1 MIKSLA
7 LITVAAIG
15 LLLAYAATRPDS
27 FRVERSTTVAAPAAK
42 LFPLINDLHR
52 FNTWNPYNRKDP
64 AMRGTYSGPA
74 AGSGAVFDFQGNK
87 EVGKGRI
94 GITTSTSV
102 WGARTLYRRLPYDPA
117 TAFAPIGLVTEAPM
131 TLVARPGF
139 AIGRMGSC
147 FATATRN
154 APSWNGSSSPRSW
167 KLFTGSPRQCFKTD
181 ARRMHDDADFEKNPE
196 AYVIEKKLVSKSSNL
211 TYRLQRG
218 GGCAVVLRKL

>member
-7 LITVAAIG
+7 LIPVAAIG

-74 AGSGAVFDFQGNK
+74 AGPGAVFDFQGNK

-94 GITTSTSV
+94 GITTSTEPSV
-102 WGARTLYRRLPYDPA
+102 VTMQLDMFEPFEGHNVVT
-117 TAFAPIGLVTEAPM
+117 FSLVPE
-131 TLVARPGF
+131 G
-139 AIGRMGSC
+139 G
-147 FATATRN
+147 ATRVTW
-154 APSWNGSSSPRSW
+154 AMHGPSP
-167 KLFTGSPRQCFKTD
+167 FI
-181 ARRMHDDADFEKNPE
+181 ARLMGIFFSMDQMIGKDFEAGLSHLKALAE
-196 AYVIEKKLVSKSSNL
+196 QA
-211 TYRLQRG
+211 
-218 GGCAVVLRKL
+218 